1 MTLDYVSIPTYSQPS
16 DGIQKGTSV
25 KLMTGD
31 FRAMDGFYLNGTI
44 HFVFHCDAGSNFTT
58 INYSRI
64 AYNGSS
70 WMAQNKI
77 IGAPNTDYSYPGIA
91 SAGYNNNDQSSV
103 ICFNYSSINDYPSC
117 AAVFIDNNFN
127 VSNPVTIQAGSG
139 YVNAYAQSIGGGMQG
154 NRWGDYSAAARD
166 YSSNPPTIYCYN
178 TYGNNSAD
186 WVNYVSAL
194 KSVASA
200 PNGIESA
207 QAIEPKLLVFPN
219 PIVDIFLI
227 KFTAEKNEMV
237 TINLYDVQGK
247 LVKEIYKADCLQG
260 ENLFT
265 FNKGALGAGSY
276 LLEIVL
282 GNKIVKTEKI
292 ILLEK

>member
-1 MTLDYVSIPTYSQPS
+1 M
-16 DGIQKGTSV
+16 
-25 KLMTGD
+25 
-31 FRAMDGFYLNGTI
+31 
-44 HFVFHCDAGSNFTT
+44 
-58 INYSRI
+58 
-64 AYNGSS
+64 
-70 WMAQNKI
+70 
-77 IGAPNTDYSYPGIA
+77 
-91 SAGYNNNDQSSV
+91 
-103 ICFNYSSINDYPSC
+103 
-117 AAVFIDNNFN
+117 
-127 VSNPVTIQAGSG
+127 TIQAGSG